1 MERVDPAWKCP
12 RCAVSPHPFIGDDD
26 EGATSRASMS
36 ELPTIAVCTDCRER
50 EAFTASA
57 GLEPIP
63 PERWPVPLDYLL
75 AEDRERYAYKRAER
89 VPGGGVWVNP
99 RDHVS

>member
-1 MERVDPAWKCP
+1 MEAVSTAWKCP
-12 RCAVSPHPFIGDDD
+12 RCAVKPHPFLGEV
-26 EGATSRASMS
+26 EGAPSRATLE
-36 ELPTIAVCTDCRER
+36 ELPTITVCADCRER

-57 GLEPIP
+57 GLQPIP

-75 AEDRERYAYKRAER
+75 AEDRERFAYRRAER

-99 RDHVS
+99 LDHAA